1 MFSPAR
7 SLANLVCNVITA
19 LSTLDC
25 IDFLYLLFYQQLRK
39 NNQLGY
45 IVNDGLQEG
54 SKMGTNVDKNK
65 QKNVSP
71 STTTNLYEGS
81 KKEEIAKLSR
91 KK

>member
-1 MFSPAR
+1 MCDAKQ
-7 SLANLVCNVITA
+7 LEAVCSHQKRN
-19 LSTLDC
+19 
-25 IDFLYLLFYQQLRK
+25 LLFYQQLRK

-81 KKEEIAKLSR
+81 KKKEVEKSSR